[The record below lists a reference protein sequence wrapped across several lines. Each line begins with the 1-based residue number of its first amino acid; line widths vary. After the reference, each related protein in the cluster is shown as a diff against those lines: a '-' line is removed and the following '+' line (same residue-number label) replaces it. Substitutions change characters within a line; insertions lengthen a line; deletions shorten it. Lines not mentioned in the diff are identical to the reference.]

1 MKPIREYNIVITGV
15 GGQGVLTAASI
26 LGWAALHAGYK
37 VRMGEVHG
45 MSQRFGSVV
54 SYVRFGDEVYGSM
67 VPEGKGDVMLSFEPV
82 EALRYINHIKRGGMV
97 VANTKPI
104 VPVQVSM
111 GKASYP
117 GLGEIKKIVEEDF
130 RGRWI
135 GFNAEELAIKAGH
148 AITTNTVLIGALTQI
163 PEFPLDEGHVR
174 EVIRLSV
181 PPKAVDMNMKAFDL
195 GVRAAKDIL
204 RL

>member
-1 MKPIREYNIVITGV
+1 MKEYNIVITGV

-67 VPEGKGDVMLSFEPV
+67 VPEGKGDVILSFEPV

-111 GKASYP
+111 GKASYL

>member
-1 MKPIREYNIVITGV
+1 MKEYNIVITGV
-15 GGQGVLTAASI
+15 GGQGVLTAANI

-54 SYVRFGDEVYGSM
+54 SYVRFGEEVYGSM
-67 VPEGKGDVMLSFEPV
+67 VPEGKGDVILSFEPV
-82 EALRYINHIKRGGMV
+82 EALRYINHLKQGGMV

-111 GKASYP
+111 GQARYP
-117 GLGEIKKIVEEDF
+117 SLGEIMEIVEEDF
-130 RGRWI
+130 KAKWI
-135 GFNAEELAIKAGH
+135 GFNAEELAVKAGNV
-148 AITTNTVLIGALTQI
+148 ITTNTVLIGALTQI
-163 PEFPLDEGHVR
+163 PEFPLEEDHVR

-195 GVRAAKDIL
+195 GVKAAKDIL
-204 RL
+204 GL